1 MCRGEQPL
9 SSPAIL
15 VCRNSVSFIAH
26 SAATWFHLWLWRGV
40 GPNRKTARER
50 GYERVYRLFQLFH
63 YWQKFH
69 NLNMLQRFDKIHC
82 KLLNNNLQAD

>member
-26 SAATWFHLWLWRGV
+26 SAATRFHLWLWRGV

-50 GYERVYRLFQLFH
+50 GYERVYRLFQFFYH
-63 YWQKFH
+63 WPKFH
-69 NLNMLQRFDKIHC
+69 NQNMLQQFDEFC
-82 KLLNNNLQAD
+82 KLLNNNLKAD